1 MAGDLVIDGVRTI
14 PVAEIEI
21 SSALAGGPGG
31 QHVNKTESKIEV
43 RWRPATTAMALSPEQ
58 RARLVARLS
67 SRLTAD
73 GELIVTSSEERSQQ
87 RNRERALGKLAA
99 IVREALVPPVPRR
112 ATKPSRS
119 AKRRRLDA
127 KRHVGEKKKLRQ
139 KPD

>member
-1 MAGDLVIDGVRTI
+1 MAGDLVIDGVRSI

-43 RWRPATTAMALSPEQ
+43 RWRPATTAMALSLDQ
-58 RARLVARLS
+58 RARLMARLS
-67 SRLTAD
+67 SRLTSD
-73 GELIVTSSEERSQQ
+73 GVLIVTSSEERSQQ

-99 IVREALVPPVPRR
+99 LVREALVPPVPRR

-119 AKRRRLDA
+119 AKRRRLES
-127 KRHVGEKKKLRQ
+127 KRHVGEKKRLRQ
-139 KPD
+139 KPE